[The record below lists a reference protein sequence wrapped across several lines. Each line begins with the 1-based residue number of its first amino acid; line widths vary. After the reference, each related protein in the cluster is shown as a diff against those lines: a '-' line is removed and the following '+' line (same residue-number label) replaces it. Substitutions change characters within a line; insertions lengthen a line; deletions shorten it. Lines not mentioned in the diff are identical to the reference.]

1 MDIPCEIRF
10 NRQKINSIDLLP
22 SVEVGP
28 GDTLVLKLFNEGSPL
43 HLTISAPDAGRFTDF
58 VHENIF
64 LEQDEDVPIYLRN
77 DIFPGTFTL
86 QVITG
91 YGANR
96 SDLMVYVREP
106 QVPKEEEPVVMQPE
120 PEVPPKLPVVPFAI
134 VTMAVLLFVIYIGTG
149 LTAFE
154 ASAFLLLIAGV
165 LSAWFLRS

>member
-1 MDIPCEIRF
+1 MDVPCEIRF
-10 NRQKINSIDLLP
+10 NRHRINSIDLP
-22 SVEVGP
+22 ASVEVGP
-28 GDTLVLKLFNEGSPL
+28 GDTLVLNLFNEGSPL
-43 HLTISAPDAGRFTDF
+43 HLTISAPDGGRFTDF

-64 LEQDEDVPIYLRN
+64 LQHGEDVPVYLRN

-96 SDLMVYVREP
+96 SDILVYVREP
-106 QVPKEEEPVVMQPE
+106 PVPKGEEPVIIPPE
-120 PEVPPKLPVVPFAI
+120 PEVPPRLPVVPFAI

>member
-1 MDIPCEIRF
+1 MDVPCEIRL
-10 NRQKINSIDLLP
+10 NRYRINSIDLP
-22 SVEVGP
+22 ESVEVGP

-43 HLTISAPDAGRFTDF
+43 HLTISAPDAARFTDF

-64 LEQDEDVPIYLRN
+64 LEEDAEIQVYLRN
-77 DIFPGTFTL
+77 DVFPGTFTL

-96 SDLMVYVREP
+96 SDLLVYVRDLP
-106 QVPKEEEPVVMQPE
+106 VPKEEKSVVVQQEPQA
-120 PEVPPKLPVVPFAI
+120 PPKLPVVPFAI
-134 VTMAVLLFVIYIGTG
+134 VTVAVLLFIIYVGTG

-165 LSAWFLRS
+165 LAAWFLRP